1 MGNELYR
8 PDIQTQSRTTT
19 GISSGLNKAG
29 AGLVASSVISGLSDI
44 ATGLVNAQRTK
55 NTYKFNAEMAKLQGR
70 MNKLS
75 ANIEIRNIRKKAN
88 SLLSSQRAAFAK
100 SGVDV
105 REGTP
110 IEVMQ
115 KSQEEAELDVI
126 YAEISR
132 DYNVSLTNTQA
143 GIYEMQG
150 KSAVNDSITSSV
162 STILNKGS
170 QAYSQYQL
178 AKLYGK

>member
-1 MGNELYR
+1 MAFNSDFNLQG
-8 PDIQTQSRTTT
+8 
-19 GISSGLNKAG
+19 SSGG
-29 AGLVASSVISGLSDI
+29 AGLVASTVISGISEL

-88 SLLSSQRAAFAK
+88 SLLSSQRAGFAK
-100 SGVDV
+100 SGMDV
-105 REGTP
+105 SEGTP
-110 IEVMQ
+110 ITVMQ

-150 KSAVNDSITSSV
+150 QSAGSDSITNAA
-162 STILNKGS
+162 STILNTGS
-170 QAYSQYQL
+170 SAYSQYQL

>member
-1 MGNELYR
+1 MALNSDFNLQGLSLGKTSTN
-8 PDIQTQSRTTT
+8 S
-19 GISSGLNKAG
+19 GIGKAG
-29 AGLVASSVISGLSDI
+29 AGLIASTVISGISDL
-44 ATGLVNAQRTK
+44 ATSLVNAQRTK

-88 SLLSSQRAAFAK
+88 SLLSSQRAGYARA
-100 SGVDV
+100 GMDT

-110 IEVMQ
+110 IAVMT
-115 KSQEEAELDVI
+115 KGQEEAELDVI

-150 KSAVNDSITSSV
+150 KSAVNDSITNSV
-162 STILNKGS
+162 STILNTGS
-170 QAYSQYQL
+170 KAYSQYQL
-178 AKLYGK
+178 SKLYEGK

>member
-1 MGNELYR
+1 MAFNSDFNLQGLKLGGNS
-8 PDIQTQSRTTT
+8 TA
-19 GISSGLNKAG
+19 SSGIGKGG
-29 AGLVASSVISGLSDI
+29 AGLVASTVISGLSDI
-44 ATGLVNAQRTK
+44 TTGIINAQRTK
-55 NTYKFNAEMAKLQGR
+55 NTFKFNSALAKLQGR

-100 SGVDV
+100 SGMDV

-110 IEVMQ
+110 IAVMQ

-150 KSAVNDSITSSV
+150 QSAVNDSLTKSV
-162 STILNKGS
+162 STILNTGS